1 MLSSFG
7 SANIAERYRSL
18 LTELSHLLAGDCP
31 MALRSPKSRRHTSS
45 NILISVLLS
54 SMVWRRI
61 SPAGAELASPFLLT
75 QKQLTHQKSV
85 KPRSSRGQRVLSWAA
100 IKESEA
106 AFGELRN
113 LSSYYP
119 TIS

>member
-18 LTELSHLLAGDCP
+18 LTELSHVLAGDCP

-61 SPAGAELASPFLLT
+61 SPAGAELASQCLLT
-75 QKQLTHQKSV
+75 QKQLTHQKSL
-85 KPRSSRGQRVLSWAA
+85 KPRSSCRQGALSCAA
-100 IKESEA
+100 ITEE
-106 AFGELRN
+106 E
-113 LSSYYP
+113 P
-119 TIS
+119 